1 MDQKSFSYFTDNS
14 FWQVATAMLLLV
26 LSGPV
31 KALAYLVRL
40 LSDFL
45 ALFIFLHYLTLAHM
59 TNWIEWNG

>member
-1 MDQKSFSYFTDNS
+1 
-14 FWQVATAMLLLV
+14 MLLLV

-45 ALFIFLHYLTLAHM
+45 ALFIFLHYLTPAHM